1 MFMTD
6 LDNLT
11 KVIYQPAGYFM
22 APNYK
27 ETLGDVSNVLFSNGW
42 VKDKDGT
49 VYIYYASSDTRM
61 HVAVS
66 SVDKLVDYVVN
77 SPKDKLTS
85 EGSVQNILD
94 LIEKNKGLY

>member
-1 MFMTD
+1 
-6 LDNLT
+6 
-11 KVIYQPAGYFM
+11 
-22 APNYK
+22 
-27 ETLGDVSNVLFSNGW
+27 
-42 VKDKDGT
+42 
-49 VYIYYASSDTRM
+49 M

-77 SPKDKLTS
+77 SPEDKLTS